1 MRAKSL
7 TAGELKDGELEDGL
21 GSEVRTMV
29 TMLAATMIMVR
40 YEHSAENLASNVYFV
55 VVFYIWLPEGDR
67 HGDGTWP
74 SHTLMPSALYVHRT
88 KQLSPLPILT
98 KEDQQI
104 KRCILHL
111 CFGVLS
117 PRLPPKL
124 HRLWHHPERLWDTT
138 KLY

>member
-67 HGDGTWP
+67 HGDGDRK
-74 SHTLMPSALYVHRT
+74 SV
-88 KQLSPLPILT
+88 
-98 KEDQQI
+98 
-104 KRCILHL
+104 
-111 CFGVLS
+111 V
-117 PRLPPKL
+117 
-124 HRLWHHPERLWDTT
+124 
-138 KLY
+138 